1 MVGSKIDSTFANLL
15 KDRDATLCDEYC
27 EHLKRLG
34 IQAVPLDKKSPEQ
47 IPHSIWEW
55 VPYDKKVGSI
65 KIEGKNFQQLI
76 LGRSNTKGGGKEY
89 FQHYFVRASVSEN
102 EEDLNAHQ
110 SRPLFHQSQSQEFT
124 WKGGLLA
131 ESLNSDLDLQER
143 LKLCPLYIHVV
154 AKKRSQYVI
163 IENRTTLTRNDF
175 PTAPFLDI
183 IDGIANHIRRMAPP
197 SL

>member
-1 MVGSKIDSTFANLL
+1 MVGSKIDSTFTNLF
-15 KDRDATLCDEYC
+15 KDRDATVCDEYC
-27 EHLKRLG
+27 EHFKRLG

-55 VPYDKKVGSI
+55 VPYDKKLGSI

-76 LGRSNTKGGGKEY
+76 LGRSDTKGGAQY

-110 SRPLFHQSQSQEFT
+110 SRPLFHSNKPQEFT

-143 LKLCPLYIHVV
+143 LKLYPLHIHVV

-163 IENRTTLTRNDF
+163 IENRMMLARNDF
-175 PTAPFLDI
+175 PTPQFLDI
-183 IDGIANHIRRMAPP
+183 IDLIANHIRRMAPP

>member
-1 MVGSKIDSTFANLL
+1 MVGSKIDSTFTNLF

-27 EHLKRLG
+27 EHFKRLG

-76 LGRSNTKGGGKEY
+76 IGRSDTKGGAQY

-110 SRPLFHQSQSQEFT
+110 SRPLFHSNMPQEFT

-131 ESLNSDLDLQER
+131 DSLNSDLDLQEG
-143 LKLCPLYIHVV
+143 LKLYPLHIHVV

-163 IENRTTLTRNDF
+163 IENRMMLARNDF
-175 PTAPFLDI
+175 PTPQFLDI
-183 IDGIANHIRRMAPP
+183 IDRIANHIRRMAPP